1 MLLFDLVQVLMETD
15 VIIVIPDLKYH
26 GKEVLH
32 VVLWWLVKKLAC
44 VMHCSGG
51 HFEIAQ
57 RKKIACLS
65 ADSEI
70 ARSCQLVTKISD
82 FCNEVNDY
90 LIGPPYYNRK
100 TDI

>member
-1 MLLFDLVQVLMETD
+1 METD
-15 VIIVIPDLKYH
+15 VMIVIPDLKYP

-57 RKKIACLS
+57 
-65 ADSEI
+65 
-70 ARSCQLVTKISD
+70 
-82 FCNEVNDY
+82 Y
-90 LIGPPYYNRK
+90 GH
-100 TDI
+100 